1 MQIIRT
7 IIEVPELQRL
17 EKAVDETGIV
27 VAEWKQTVAQITTQF
42 NTATLA
48 RDNATKVRATHALK
62 AAMHDA
68 HAVSE
73 VENARSVQAGAEQT
87 IADLA
92 VALPAA
98 EAELAVA
105 EKNAAGAR
113 RAVAKLKAEGLMKER
128 IILAGK
134 IDLAIADFARL
145 FAEYEKLGNQI
156 ANSEVM
162 PQQNMFG
169 SVSHDGAIGLR
180 RVRAALP
187 KFLDGVYPN
196 SLHDEAKK
204 EALAITEARQW
215 NLAPEQ
221 SETKAA

>member
-1 MQIIRT
+1 MK
-7 IIEVPELQRL
+7 IIEFPELQRL
-17 EKAVDETGIV
+17 EKAVDETAST
-27 VAEWKQTVAQITTQF
+27 VAEWKGTVAQITTQF

-48 RDNATKVRATHALK
+48 RDNATKVRATFALK

-128 IILAGK
+128 IIVAGK
-134 IDLAIADFARL
+134 IDLAIADFTRL
-145 FAEYEKLGNQI
+145 FNEFEKLGHEI
-156 ANSEVM
+156 VNSGVL

-169 SVSHDGAIGLR
+169 SANHDGAIGLR
-180 RVRAALP
+180 RMRAALP
-187 KFLDGVYPN
+187 KFFDRVYPN
-196 SLHDEAKK
+196 SLHDENTK
-204 EALAITEARQW
+204 ENLSTSEARHW
-215 NLAPEQ
+215 NLAPIE